1 MKHFHSNN
9 ARVRELLEPK
19 KPVAAKT

>member
-19 KPVAAKT
+19 KPVAVKT